1 MIKKSFSKINVSTWI
16 ITKLGNRFYQAMIN
30 VVIKCMNYNKIP
42 LKHIPLDIIVFCS
55 IHTQQEYFKMRKTS
69 MSDG

>member
-1 MIKKSFSKINVSTWI
+1 MITKSFSKIYVSTWI

-42 LKHIPLDIIVFCS
+42 LKHIPLGILFLFSTYTTRVLQDD
-55 IHTQQEYFKMRKTS
+55 KTS